1 MQINSLKEITKDSRH
16 IFLSPHFDDVVYSCG
31 GTLGVQASNGLHPLV
46 ITIFGGLPT
55 EDWQPGPFAQEIQ
68 RRMQASNLSAR
79 DLVATRRKE
88 DVRALGVVSANYL
101 WLDYLDAIYRGS
113 PPYYTSN
120 RELFGK
126 EIHPSDAWIDR
137 QLAQDLLEV
146 SERLP
151 DVVWYTPLGIGHHV
165 DHQIVT
171 SAVDR
176 LVRHGAKV
184 QFYEDFPYVLHDG
197 ALEERLDE
205 LGGAMD
211 PAYVEMSEML
221 PLRLEAADCYATQ
234 TTLSFAD
241 QAAMHRDMENF
252 THGIRPVQ
260 TVHLERYWTPR

>member
-16 IFLSPHFDDVVYSCG
+16 IFLSPHFSDVVYSCG
-31 GTLGVQASNGLHPLV
+31 GTLGVQASNGLYPLV
-46 ITIFGGLPT
+46 ITIFGGQPA
-55 EDWQPGPFAQEIQ
+55 EDWQPGPFAQDLQ
-68 RRMQASNLSAR
+68 RRMQASNLSSH
-79 DLVATRRKE
+79 DLVATQRRE
-88 DVRALGVVSANYL
+88 DVRALSVVSANYL
-101 WLDYLDAIYRGS
+101 WLDYLAALYRGS

-120 RELFGK
+120 E
-126 EIHPSDAWIDR
+126 EISGGDVHPSDAWIDR

-151 DVVWYTPLGIGHHV
+151 DAVWYAPLGIGRHV

-184 QFYEDFPYVLHDG
+184 QFYEDFPAVLREG
-197 ALEERLDE
+197 ALEERLNE

-234 TTLSFAD
+234 TTLNFAD
-241 QAAMHRDMENF
+241 QATMHRSMENF